1 MKNTCKNNKKSRR
14 KIKKTLKRQL
24 FGGQPYNIR
33 DNVNV
38 FGIIKKVNDDDT
50 VDVVFTDKSF
60 SKTEVRNIPNS
71 KVTFIRPGRVFT
83 VRPIQPEENPAPAT
97 ATAPATAPKTSRF
110 RVKKLPSYLHD

>member
-1 MKNTCKNNKKSRR
+1 MKDTRKNNTKSRR
-14 KIKKTLKRQL
+14 KTKKTLKRRL

-71 KVTFIRPGRVFT
+71 KVTFIRPGRIFT
-83 VRPIQPEENPAPAT
+83 VRPIQQEETPVLSPSPAEAPAR
-97 ATAPATAPKTSRF
+97 TSRF
-110 RVKKLPSYLHD
+110 RVKKLPSYLDN